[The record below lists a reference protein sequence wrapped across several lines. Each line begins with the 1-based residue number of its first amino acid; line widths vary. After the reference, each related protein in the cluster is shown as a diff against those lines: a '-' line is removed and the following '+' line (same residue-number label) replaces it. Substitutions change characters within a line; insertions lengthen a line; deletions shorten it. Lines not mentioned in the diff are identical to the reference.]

1 MGFIALINF
10 ETIAFGKIFRICNKA
25 NVNGKGLLNWVSF
38 RKFALKLLYMN
49 ESAVKRIAVFTS
61 GGDAPGMNAALR
73 AVVRTASHYNID
85 CYGVREGCNG
95 LINNDFTRM
104 GPRSV
109 KNIITEGGT
118 ILKSARSLEFKNKAG
133 RQKAYENCVSH
144 GIDGMVCIGGDGTF
158 KGAKIFYEEFGI
170 KVVGVPGTIDND
182 IFGTDNTIGYD
193 TALNTAMEAIDK
205 IRDTATS
212 HNRVFFVE
220 VMGRDAGFIA
230 LNSGLATGAI
240 DILIPEKKDSI
251 EDLFATFERAEKA
264 GKSSSIVV
272 VAEGEKLGSIY
283 DIAKA
288 TQQGFPDYDIRVAV
302 LGHIQRGGS
311 PSCADRVLAS
321 RLGHGAVVG
330 LMEGRTN
337 VMAGLK
343 SNKLVYTPI
352 EDAVKKHN
360 DIDQHLL
367 KISEILAI

>member
-1 MGFIALINF
+1 MI
-10 ETIAFGKIFRICNKA
+10 
-25 NVNGKGLLNWVSF
+25 
-38 RKFALKLLYMN
+38 
-49 ESAVKRIAVFTS
+49 ESAVKKIAVFTS

-73 AVVRTASHYNID
+73 AVVRTANHYNLE
-85 CYGVREGCNG
+85 CYGVREGYNG

-118 ILKSARSLEFKNKAG
+118 ILKSARSLEFKTKEG
-133 RQKAYENCVSH
+133 RQAAYENCKKL
-144 GIDGMVCIGGDGTF
+144 GIDALVCIGGDGTF
-158 KGAKIFYEEFGI
+158 RGANIFNEEFGI
-170 KVVGVPGTIDND
+170 KVIGVPGTIDND

-240 DILIPEKKDSI
+240 DILIPEQKDSI
-251 EDLFATFERAEKA
+251 EDLFRTFERAEKA
-264 GKSSSIVV
+264 GKASSIVV

-283 DIAKA
+283 DLAKA
-288 TQQGFPDYDIRVAV
+288 TKAGFPDYDIRVAV

-321 RLGHGAVVG
+321 QLGYAAVVG

-343 SNKLVYTPI
+343 SNQIVYTPI
-352 EDAVKKHN
+352 EEAIKKHN
-360 DIDQHLL
+360 EIDPGLL